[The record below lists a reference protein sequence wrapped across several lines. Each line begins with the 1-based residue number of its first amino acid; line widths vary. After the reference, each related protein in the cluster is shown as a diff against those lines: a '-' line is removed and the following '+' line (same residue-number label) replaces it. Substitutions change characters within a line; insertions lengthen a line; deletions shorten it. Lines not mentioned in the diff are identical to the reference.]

1 MGLMEGL
8 THGVAQGI
16 LHQLVALL
24 LDPVIILL
32 LLVTLVSVA
41 DIGLLVGERFGGL
54 KVSAGKLSLEALEYQ
69 LRKRVERSDFVTR
82 LGPMLGL
89 MGTLIPLGPGLAA
102 LGQGDFM
109 QLTQAITVAF
119 DTTVLGLLVGVIGF
133 ISGRLRRR
141 WYDHLLAGLEAEH
154 TV

>member
-8 THGVAQGI
+8 THGVAQGV
-16 LHQLVALL
+16 LHQLVGLL

-32 LLVTLVSVA
+32 LLVTLVAVA
-41 DIGLLVGERFGGL
+41 DIGLLLGERFGGL
-54 KVSAGKLSLEALEYQ
+54 RAAAGRHPLPKLEYQ
-69 LRKRVERSDFVTR
+69 LKKRVERSDFVTR

-102 LGQGDFM
+102 LGQGNFM

-119 DTTVLGLLVGVIGF
+119 DTTVLGLLVGVVGF

-141 WYDHLLAGLEAEH
+141 WYDHLLSELEAEQS
-154 TV
+154 V